1 MAKKS
6 TEYLKRHLP
15 LSNHPGGALKLIQ
28 YIEEIPD
35 PRGCY
40 CNFKHPLVSIIFVAL
55 IGSLCGANSWP
66 EVVVVGNSLKDW
78 MSRFVIF
85 PYGIPSEDT
94 FERVFS
100 MIHVEEFNHFLT
112 NLMDIFRETLEGEIV
127 SFDGK
132 TLRGAV
138 EKGVGKKALHI
149 LNAWSSQNGIS
160 LGQLAVDEKSNEITA
175 MPLLMELLDLKG
187 CIITADA
194 LNTQKT
200 VAAKAIEV
208 GADYVLPVKENH
220 PGLLED
226 VKTFFDEAIA
236 KDFKGIDADHIE
248 TLDKDHGRVEK
259 RTYHIIDGEELPDK
273 DQWSGVKSLGMVIRE
288 RSVKDKETR
297 EIQYYIN
304 SIEIDAKLF
313 ENSVRGH
320 WGVENG
326 LHWRLDVMLR
336 EDQNRYRDRI
346 GAQNLA
352 ALRKI
357 VLGVLSKEKSK
368 KRSIASKR
376 LLAAMDPKYR
386 EEILKNLF

>member
-1 MAKKS
+1 MSKSFEHLKK
-6 TEYLKRHLP
+6 P
-15 LSNHPGGALKLIQ
+15 LTSYNHPGRESKFIQ

-35 PRGCY
+35 PRGNY
-40 CNFKHPLVSIIFVAL
+40 CNFKHPLVSIIFIAI
-55 IGSLCGANSWP
+55 IGSLCGANNWP
-66 EVVVVGNSLKDW
+66 EVVVVGNTLKEW
-78 MSRFVIF
+78 ISRFVVL

-100 MIHVEEFNHFLT
+100 MIRIESFNQLLT
-112 NLMDIFRETLEGEIV
+112 SLMSIFRETLEGEIV

-132 TLRGAV
+132 TLRGTG
-138 EKGVGKKALHI
+138 EKGIGKKALHI
-149 LNAWSSQNGIS
+149 LNAWSNQNGIS

-175 MPLLMELLDLKG
+175 VPILMEILDLKG
-187 CIITADA
+187 CIVTTDA
-194 LNTQKT
+194 LNTQKAI
-200 VAAKAIEV
+200 AAKAIEV

-220 PGLLED
+220 HGLLED
-226 VKTFFDEAIA
+226 VKLFFDEALK
-236 KDFKGIDADHIE
+236 KDFRGIDADYFE
-248 TLDKDHGRVEK
+248 TLDKGHGRIEK
-259 RTYHIIDGEELPDK
+259 RTYHIIDGEDLPDK
-273 DQWSGVKSLGMVIRE
+273 EDWAGLKSLGMVIRE
-288 RSVKDKETR
+288 RNIKDKKTL

-313 ENSVRGH
+313 EKSTRGH

-336 EDQNRYRDRI
+336 EDQNSYRDRI

-376 LLAAMDPKYR
+376 LLAAMDESYR
-386 EEILKNLF
+386 EELIKNLF